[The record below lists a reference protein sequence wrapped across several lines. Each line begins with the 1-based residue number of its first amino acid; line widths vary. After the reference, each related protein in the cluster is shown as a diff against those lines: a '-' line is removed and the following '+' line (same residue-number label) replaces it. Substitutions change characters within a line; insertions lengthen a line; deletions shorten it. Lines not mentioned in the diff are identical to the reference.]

1 MDGRLL
7 RIIIFCLYHILYLY
21 YSVLLWLFILL
32 ISRYINEWFIVMS
45 DIILF
50 IICFIYII
58 IFSFYLIS
66 AYINRL
72 FIIMSYCILFMPY
85 LVYTIFYI
93 YIIITPIALFSNT
106 ENIISHVII
115 TLFTL

>member
-1 MDGRLL
+1 M
-7 RIIIFCLYHILYLY
+7 IIY
-21 YSVLLWLFILL
+21 LL

-85 LVYTIFYI
+85 LVYTIFIFILLYS
-93 YIIITPIALFSNT
+93 YALFSNT